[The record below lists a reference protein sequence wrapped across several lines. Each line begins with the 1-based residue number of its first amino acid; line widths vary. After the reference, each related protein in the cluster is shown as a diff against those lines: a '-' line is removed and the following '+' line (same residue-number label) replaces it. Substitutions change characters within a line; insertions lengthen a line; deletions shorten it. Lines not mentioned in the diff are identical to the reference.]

1 MPQSEI
7 REHDTTERND
17 LATLEAGL
25 DALETATNER
35 ASLGTRLLRGFLP
48 GVVAT
53 IALVAVWQLLFSL
66 KLWPD
71 WKFPGPKS
79 VWDSFRSQ
87 MEQGLV
93 WSSVGNSV
101 KRGLIGFALSA
112 AIATP
117 LGVLIAR
124 VRPARTVLRPI
135 LSGLQQLPSVAWVPA
150 AIIWFGLT
158 PRTIYAVVILGAT
171 PSITNGLVNG
181 IDQIPPLFL
190 RASKVLGL
198 RGVDNVRS
206 VVLPAALPNY
216 LSGLEQ
222 GWAFAW
228 RSLMAAEL
236 IAISP
241 SLGHGL
247 GQTLETGRQLG
258 DMSLIVTAIIMI
270 LITGILV
277 EKLGFAPLRR
287 RVYRSRGL
295 PVA

>member
-1 MPQSEI
+1 MPTGEL
-7 REHDTTERND
+7 REQND

-25 DALETATNER
+25 DALETDVAKPAPFGVR
-35 ASLGTRLLRGFLP
+35 ILR
-48 GVVAT
+48 
-53 IALVAVWQLLFSL
+53 ALVPAIAASAGLLAVWQVLFAL
-66 KLWPD
+66 KVWPE
-71 WKFPGPKS
+71 WKFPGPKN

-87 MEQGLV
+87 LDQGLV

-112 AIATP
+112 IIATP

-124 VRPARTVLRPI
+124 VRAARAVLRPI

-198 RGVDNVRS
+198 RGIDNVRS
-206 VVLPAALPNY
+206 VVLPAAFPNY

-241 SLGHGL
+241 ALGHGL

-277 EKLGFAPLRR
+277 EKLGFAPMRR
-287 RVYRSRGL
+287 RVYRNRGL
-295 PVA
+295 TVG

>member
-1 MPQSEI
+1 MPSSDIYES
-7 REHDTTERND
+7 ND

-25 DALETATNER
+25 DALETGAQQR
-35 ASLGTRLLRGFLP
+35 ASFGSRFLRALLP
-48 GVVAT
+48 GVVA
-53 IALVAVWQLLFSL
+53 VAGLLLVWQVLFAL
-66 KLWPD
+66 KLWPE
-71 WKFPGPKS
+71 WKFPGPKN

-87 MEQGLV
+87 WEQGLV
-93 WSSVGNSV
+93 WSAVGNSV
-101 KRGLIGFALSA
+101 KRGLIGFALSGI
-112 AIATP
+112 IATP

-181 IDQIPPLFL
+181 IDQIPPLYL

-198 RGVDNVRS
+198 RGIENVRR

-241 SLGHGL
+241 ALGNGL

-258 DMSLIVTAIIMI
+258 DMSLIVTAILMI
-270 LITGILV
+270 LTTGIFV

-287 RVYRSRGL
+287 RVYRNRGL
-295 PVA
+295 VVA

>member
-1 MPQSEI
+1 MPSTET
-7 REHDTTERND
+7 HERND

-25 DALETATNER
+25 DALESGSVER
-35 ASLGTRLLRGFLP
+35 ASFGSRFLRAFLP
-48 GVVAT
+48 GIGAVVGL
-53 IALVAVWQLLFSL
+53 LVVWQVLYSL
-66 KLWPD
+66 KLWPE
-71 WKFPGPKS
+71 WKFPGPKN
-79 VWDSFRSQ
+79 VWDSFTAQ
-87 MEQGLV
+87 WEQGLV
-93 WSSVGNSV
+93 WSAVSNSV

-112 AIATP
+112 IIATP

-124 VRPARTVLRPI
+124 VRTARTVLRPI

-198 RGVDNVRS
+198 RGIENVRR

-241 SLGHGL
+241 ALGNGL
-247 GQTLETGRQLG
+247 GQTLEAGRQLG
-258 DMSLIVTAIIMI
+258 DMSLIVTAILMI
-270 LITGILV
+270 LTTGVLV

-287 RVYRSRGL
+287 RVYRNRGL
-295 PVA
+295 VVV

>member
-1 MPQSEI
+1 MPSNDVHEN
-7 REHDTTERND
+7 ND

-25 DALETATNER
+25 DALEAGAEQR
-35 ASLGTRLLRGFLP
+35 ASLGARFLRALLP
-48 GVVAT
+48 GVVA
-53 IALVAVWQLLFSL
+53 VAGLLLVWQVLFAL
-66 KLWPD
+66 KLWPE
-71 WKFPGPKS
+71 WKFPGPKN
-79 VWDSFRSQ
+79 VWDAFRSQ
-87 MEQGLV
+87 WEQGLV
-93 WSSVGNSV
+93 WTSIGNSV

-112 AIATP
+112 IIATP

-181 IDQIPPLFL
+181 IDQIPPLYL

-198 RGVDNVRS
+198 RGIENVRR

-247 GQTLETGRQLG
+247 GQTLEAGRQLG
-258 DMSLIVTAIIMI
+258 DMSLIVAAILMI
-270 LITGILV
+270 LATGILV

-287 RVYRSRGL
+287 RVYRNRGL
-295 PVA
+295 VVA

>member
-1 MPQSEI
+1 
-7 REHDTTERND
+7 
-17 LATLEAGL
+17 
-25 DALETATNER
+25 
-35 ASLGTRLLRGFLP
+35 
-48 GVVAT
+48 
-53 IALVAVWQLLFSL
+53 
-66 KLWPD
+66 
-71 WKFPGPKS
+71 
-79 VWDSFRSQ
+79 
-87 MEQGLV
+87 
-93 WSSVGNSV
+93 
-101 KRGLIGFALSA
+101 
-112 AIATP
+112 
-117 LGVLIAR
+117 
-124 VRPARTVLRPI
+124 I

-158 PRTIYAVVILGAT
+158 PTTIYAVVILGAT

-181 IDQIPPLFL
+181 IDQIPPLYL

-198 RGVDNVRS
+198 RGIENVRR

-241 SLGHGL
+241 ALGNGL

-258 DMSLIVTAIIMI
+258 DMSLIVTAILMI
-270 LITGILV
+270 LTTGILV

-287 RVYRSRGL
+287 RVYRNRGL
-295 PVA
+295 VVA